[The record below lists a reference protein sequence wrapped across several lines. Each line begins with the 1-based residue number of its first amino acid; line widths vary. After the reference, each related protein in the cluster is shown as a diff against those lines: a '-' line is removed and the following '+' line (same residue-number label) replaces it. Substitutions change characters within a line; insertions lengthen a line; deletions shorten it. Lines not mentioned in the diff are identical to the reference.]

1 MSIAKRHRAAVDKTC
16 AHIPGRTLPEAMI
29 RIACGGVAGVRQTAG
44 DQRRLHYKVTWG
56 LATGGAE
63 TIIKRSLVI
72 ILLVVFAGLVILLTA
87 LLLLHLAVSRYAAG

>member
-1 MSIAKRHRAAVDKTC
+1 MRKPV
-16 AHIPGRTLPEAMI
+16 PGR
-29 RIACGGVAGVRQTAG
+29 
-44 DQRRLHYKVTWG
+44 
-56 LATGGAE
+56 AE